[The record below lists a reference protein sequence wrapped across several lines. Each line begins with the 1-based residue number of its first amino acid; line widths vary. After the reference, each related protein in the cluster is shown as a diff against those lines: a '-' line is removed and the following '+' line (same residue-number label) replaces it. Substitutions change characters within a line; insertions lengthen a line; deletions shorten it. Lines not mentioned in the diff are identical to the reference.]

1 MIHASSRF
9 AFVASVALLAVAM
22 CGQAMAGS
30 TISTSISDSVATAV
44 GSLSTSIKKS
54 SQSASGE
61 DTVAEGDYK
70 VIDVATVAGR
80 PGMVRLRLQAQA
92 DAGPEGEYHLT
103 VPQQAVDAHG
113 VVAGQVLSAQHRP
126 YGVAFAAA
134 DTGRA
139 FFLVLQDAWYHEL
152 SLRPIAL

>member
-1 MIHASSRF
+1 MLDAPSRF
-9 AFVASVALLAVAM
+9 AFVASVALLAAALS
-22 CGQAMAGS
+22 GQAMAGS

-61 DTVAEGDYK
+61 DTVAQGDYK
-70 VIDVATVAGR
+70 VIDVATVAEH
-80 PGMVRLRLQAQA
+80 PGMVRLRLQAVA
-92 DAGPEGEYHLT
+92 DASPDGEYDLT

-113 VVAGQVLSAQHRP
+113 VAAGHVLSAQHRP

-134 DTGRA
+134 HTGRA

-152 SLRPIAL
+152 RLRPITL